1 METQELREMMLKELP
16 KLLQKDSAFQS
27 AVLDIARQ
35 HFAEKLETDHHFGQ
49 FDRAMEKN
57 TLVIEKLEQR
67 LDQKIVEDHKRFE
80 GVEKLSEGLVK
91 QFEGVEKLFEGLVK
105 QFEGLVKQFEGLEKL
120 FEKLEQRLDQKIAED
135 RKRFE
140 GIDKRFE
147 GLEKRFEK
155 LEQRLDQ
162 KIAEDRKQF
171 EGIDKRF
178 EKLEQRLDQ
187 KIAEDRKQ
195 FEEIEKRF
203 ERLEQRLDQKIAEDR
218 IQMSKFDQRLMA
230 MGARW
235 GIDSEAAFRN
245 GLAAILTEIPEL
257 EVIHVD
263 ERDTEG
269 TVFGHPE
276 EIELD
281 IIVKNGLLIIVE
293 LKSATDKSDV
303 YIFEKK
309 ARFYE
314 QKQGRKASRR
324 MIISPIVKES
334 AKPVAQNL
342 GIEIYTYAQEI
353 NL

>member
-1 METQELREMMLKELP
+1 
-16 KLLQKDSAFQS
+16 
-27 AVLDIARQ
+27 
-35 HFAEKLETDHHFGQ
+35 
-49 FDRAMEKN
+49 
-57 TLVIEKLEQR
+57 VIEKLEQR